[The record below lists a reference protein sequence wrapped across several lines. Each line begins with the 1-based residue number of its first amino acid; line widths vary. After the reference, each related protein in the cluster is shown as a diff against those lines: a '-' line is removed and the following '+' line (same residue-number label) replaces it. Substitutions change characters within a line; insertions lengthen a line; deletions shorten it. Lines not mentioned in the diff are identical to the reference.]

1 MNAALTNGVSM
12 TRTLEHHLANRQ
24 RSGELDLH
32 AETAKLLESVGFS
45 LGDCGGKLTFYG
57 QDPIVPSCLRFGAV
71 SAASLAAKAVAIA
84 AIWRMRTGEG
94 QDIHVDVRK
103 AIRRFAPFFEG
114 EWEKL
119 NGYAGGYPW
128 MVTNPFQ
135 TAPLL
140 FQTGDGR
147 WVMPLNMYPRI
158 RSRALTL
165 LEAVDNIDSV
175 RQAISKWRAAELEI
189 AGAEAGVVM
198 PMLRTVEEF
207 MRETQYTDVLAHAPL
222 IHVEKVAES
231 DPVPFS
237 EGAQTPLEGL
247 RALGMGHVIAGSGF
261 GRALALH
268 GADVLNVWQPL
279 DVEHERLYNSAN
291 VGLRSTVLPL
301 KTEDGRKVFD
311 SLLQTADVFFANRR
325 PQYLER
331 YGLSAEELCAR
342 YPGLVHAQI
351 LLHGDTGPWANRV
364 GFDESAGAASGL
376 FALEGTP
383 EEPKLPPVK
392 VVNDY
397 ITGWLA
403 NLGALAA
410 LRRRAVE
417 GGSYRV
423 TVALTRTNLW
433 LLSLGIFDKA
443 YAHEVAGS
451 SDEHTYVAPDLFTAD
466 TPLGRYQGVTE
477 QVAMSKTPGFYRTV
491 LVPRGSSEPVW
502 LPRRLA

>member
-1 MNAALTNGVSM
+1 MTQADTSLTQ
-12 TRTLEHHLANRQ
+12 TLEHNLANRA
-24 RSGELDLH
+24 RSTDFDIH
-32 AETAKLLESVGFS
+32 AETAKLLSSVGFS
-45 LGDCGGKLTFYG
+45 PSDSGGKLTFYG
-57 QDPIVPSCLRFGAV
+57 KDPIVPSCLRFGAI
-71 SAASLAAKAVAIA
+71 SAASLAAKAVAVA
-84 AIWRMRTGEG
+84 AIWRQRTGEG
-94 QDIHVDVRK
+94 QNIHVDVRK

-128 MVTNPFQ
+128 MVANPFQ
-135 TAPLL
+135 VAPLL
-140 FQTGDGR
+140 FQTGDDR

-165 LEAVDNIDSV
+165 LSSTDNFESV
-175 RQAISKWRAAELEI
+175 KQAIKQWRAAELEI

-207 MRETQYTDVLAHAPL
+207 MREEQYTDVLAQSPL
-222 IHVEKVAES
+222 IKVEKIAES
-231 DPVPFS
+231 DPVPFT
-237 EGAQTPLEGL
+237 ARAKTPLDGI

-291 VGLRSTVLPL
+291 VGLRSTILGL
-301 KTEDGRKVFD
+301 KTQEGRRVFD
-311 SLLQTADVFFANRR
+311 NLLQSSDIFFANRR

-342 YPGLVHAQI
+342 HPGLIHVQI

-364 GFDESAGAASGL
+364 GFDESAGCVSGL
-376 FALEGTP
+376 MMLEGSVS
-383 EEPKLPPVK
+383 EPKLPPVK

-403 NLGALAA
+403 NLGTLAA
-410 LRRRAVE
+410 LRRRATE
-417 GGSYRV
+417 GGSYRI

-443 YAHEVAGS
+443 FAQRVAGS
-451 SDEHTYVAPDLFTAD
+451 TDEHRYVAPDLFTAD

-477 QVAMSKTPGFYRTV
+477 QVTMSRTPGAYQTV
-491 LVPRGSSEPVW
+491 LVPRGSSEPAW
-502 LPRRLA
+502 LPRSDS